1 MSVPT
6 LKSFAPAGLL
16 LLAALAALA
25 VLSAR
30 PAADARQVAAVY
42 PPWVTFAERMAAV
55 DAAGGIAV
63 SEGAWSGVVIV
74 DLPSAAARAELRR
87 AGAWLL
93 LDPRRVAGCGVPGWT
108 RADAL

>member
-1 MSVPT
+1 MPAT
-6 LKSFAPAGLL
+6 PLKSFLPAGLL
-16 LLAALAALA
+16 LLAALGALA

-42 PPWVTFAERMAAV
+42 PPWLSFAERMAAV
-55 DAAGGIAV
+55 DAAGGIAL

-74 DLPSAAARAELRR
+74 DLPSADARAELRR

-93 LDPRRVAGCGVPGWT
+93 LDPRGVAGCAVPGWT
-108 RADAL
+108 RADTL